1 MSPILG
7 STRAVVLGALVAVVL
22 IALVEAV
29 NGRLYP
35 LPAGLD
41 INNREA
47 MSGYIATLPL
57 TAFLVLLL
65 GYALGALGGG
75 YIAARLAP
83 TRPMRHAGVIMI
95 LLVLASLL
103 NLRSVEHP
111 VWFWVA
117 NLVVVVGLSL
127 LGGRLAPARG

>member
-7 STRAVVLGALVAVVL
+7 STRAVVLGALVAIVL
-22 IALVEAV
+22 ISLVEAI

-57 TAFLVLLL
+57 AAFLLLLL
-65 GYALGALGGG
+65 GYALGGLGGG
-75 YIAARLAP
+75 YVAARLAP
-83 TRPMRHAGVIMI
+83 TRPMRHAGVVMI
-95 LLVLASLL
+95 LLVVASLL
-103 NLRSVEHP
+103 NLRSFEHP

-117 NLVVVVGLSL
+117 NLVVVVGLPL